1 MSTSN
6 PNTLLYNIISCLTVT
21 QVQSVNPVVG
31 HINWRSS
38 FACRCKKS
46 VPFGLIKGSLY
57 QTHRY
62 CGISCHGPRNKRN
75 GLSGEVAVK
84 TNKDRKLFQVSHFI
98 LWIHFHLL
106 MHFKIFCLYIKTPSG
121 LESSLT
127 VPFTKYSK
135 TKFNSEI
142 GWLSYQFQMCS
153 QFPLPPYCETSIKPK
168 LNFFWVVGRWISFYT
183 WQSILVG
190 RPCMIGPIT
199 KGPAGDA
206 AYCSVYI
213 KVSTN
218 AFIWG
223 NANMNEEWTR
233 CNFEKSSEVNSWC

>member
-46 VPFGLIKGSLY
+46 VLFGLIKGSLY

-62 CGISCHGPRNKRN
+62 CGISCRGPRNKRN
-75 GLSGEVAVK
+75 GLFGEVAVK

-127 VPFTKYSK
+127 NIQKLSSTLRLFDSVVQTYVNFKCVPSFHCPHTA
-135 TKFNSEI
+135 
-142 GWLSYQFQMCS
+142 
-153 QFPLPPYCETSIKPK
+153 KP
-168 LNFFWVVGRWISFYT
+168 
-183 WQSILVG
+183 
-190 RPCMIGPIT
+190 
-199 KGPAGDA
+199 A
-206 AYCSVYI
+206 
-213 KVSTN
+213 
-218 AFIWG
+218 
-223 NANMNEEWTR
+223 
-233 CNFEKSSEVNSWC
+233 

>member
-62 CGISCHGPRNKRN
+62 CGISCRGPRNKRN
-75 GLSGEVAVK
+75 GLFGEVAVK

-127 VPFTKYSK
+127 VPFNKYSK

-142 GWLSYQFQMCS
+142 GWLSCPKLCQFQMCY
-153 QFPLPPYCETSIKPK
+153 QFPLPTYCETSIKPK
-168 LNFFWVVGRWISFYT
+168 PNLFWVVGR
-183 WQSILVG
+183 
-190 RPCMIGPIT
+190 
-199 KGPAGDA
+199 
-206 AYCSVYI
+206 
-213 KVSTN
+213 
-218 AFIWG
+218 
-223 NANMNEEWTR
+223 
-233 CNFEKSSEVNSWC
+233 

>member
-6 PNTLLYNIISCLTVT
+6 QNTLLYNIISCLTVT

-62 CGISCHGPRNKRN
+62 CGISCRGPRNKRN

-127 VPFTKYSK
+127 VPFNKYSK

-142 GWLSYQFQMCS
+142 GWLSCPKLCQFQMCY
-153 QFPLPPYCETSIKPK
+153 QFPLPTYCETSIKPK
-168 LNFFWVVGRWISFYT
+168 LNLFGLWEGRYHFTPGSQYWLGVLAWLAQSQKVRLVTQLIVLFISKWAQMLFFGER
-183 WQSILVG
+183 
-190 RPCMIGPIT
+190 
-199 KGPAGDA
+199 
-206 AYCSVYI
+206 
-213 KVSTN
+213 
-218 AFIWG
+218 
-223 NANMNEEWTR
+223 
-233 CNFEKSSEVNSWC
+233 